1 MIQLKQKVIMIF
13 LTGSLLLSHALEAES
28 SFVTVVLNNNIHN
41 FGVMYAIGDRGPEGG
56 KVYYVD
62 DSGQHGLEAKPA
74 DEIDL
79 LSWSDAVKTTVALGS
94 GWRLPTKTELKV
106 LYERRKIVG
115 GFAKDDYWSST
126 ELDVN
131 SAWIQGFWNGD
142 QDRYNKHSKLSVRAV
157 RAF

>member
-1 MIQLKQKVIMIF
+1 
-13 LTGSLLLSHALEAES
+13 
-28 SFVTVVLNNNIHN
+28 
-41 FGVMYAIGDRGPEGG
+41 MYAIGDRGPEGG

-62 DSGQHGLEAKPA
+62 DSGQHGLEAKLA

-79 LSWSDAVKTTVALGS
+79 LSWSEAVKTTVALGS